1 MIKNSKPE
9 KIGDVLKTIIKDWDA
24 GRETGEKPADVIKK
38 VVPAQILKHIKIQ
51 NKFKD
56 KLIINVEDHNW
67 LYEVSKYKE
76 RLLKAFC
83 EKEADFKIN
92 PTHSSGAIDSRGRI
106 APPSYSHSKL
116 RGFQRNGGIKEIF
129 FKVGRIK

>member
-9 KIGDVLKTIIKDWDA
+9 KIGDVLKGIVGDMEA
-24 GRETGEKPADVIKK
+24 GRKSSENPMDVIKEII
-38 VVPAQILKHIKIQ
+38 PAQILKHIKIQ
-51 NKFKD
+51 NKFKE
-56 KLIINVEDHNW
+56 KLIVNTEDHNW

-76 RLLKAFC
+76 RILKALG

-92 PTHSSGAIDSRGRI
+92 PALSNNAPSSCPHSKPQGLRGR
-106 APPSYSHSKL
+106 
-116 RGFQRNGGIKEIF
+116 GGIKEIF